1 MPLLMC
7 EWVVLFSLFSL
18 LFTLSI
24 FFFPFTTALSFPFFS
39 SSKTPKNP
47 HFLFSN
53 TKLVKVGLTCYWFFF
68 LLFYICHSGLLA
80 SVSKIKSFLVF
91 GLIWGSFD
99 FMIALFQI
107 PAFRVSGLVQLLPY
121 FGSSQE
127 FGLVS
132 AQMPFPFLS

>member
-1 MPLLMC
+1 VSGWCSFL
-7 EWVVLFSLFSL
+7 SSL

-99 FMIALFQI
+99 FMVALFQI
-107 PAFRVSGLVQLLPY
+107 PAFRVSGLVQFLPY

-132 AQMPFPFLS
+132 PQMPFPFLS